1 MLIVPLCLL
10 LSSCNFHFFFCGII
24 PLFPTRLFF
33 QMISSIFISSE
44 DGSTH
49 KALKIRS
56 YFWYITRSL
65 IGRTKIVSHL
75 LYIHIFICTRIKG
88 LNYNSVKE
96 ALHAQ
101 YMNKANNNTRTTHLI
116 KIYVDHSLNLN
127 HI

>member
-24 PLFPTRLFF
+24 TLFPTRLFF

-44 DGSTH
+44 DSSTY

-96 ALHAQ
+96 ALHAHQ
-101 YMNKANNNTRTTHLI
+101 GLVGRTII
-116 KIYVDHSLNLN
+116 KTISVSLSGFVMTTA
-127 HI
+127 